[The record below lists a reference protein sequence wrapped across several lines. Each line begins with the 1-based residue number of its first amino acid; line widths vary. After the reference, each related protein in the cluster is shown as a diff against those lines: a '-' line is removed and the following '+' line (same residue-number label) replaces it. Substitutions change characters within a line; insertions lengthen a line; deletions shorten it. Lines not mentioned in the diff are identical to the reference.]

1 MADQSNIERVQE
13 NVRMMQAQNAPGT
26 DIIGY
31 LKSEGYTPTRFEAAV
46 ASAKKVGG
54 PPVQAG
60 FGRSLMQG
68 LTFNTA
74 DEIEAAF
81 KAGAISGPEYENQ
94 LSRIRAGIKQYE
106 EQYPGRA
113 FTGELVGGLLPT
125 AAALI
130 AAPFTGGAT
139 APAAVSGA
147 ARTVAAL
154 PTLGKTMLRGMGYGA
169 ASGAAAGAGGA
180 TGGLESRIVGGLV
193 GGGAGAVMGGAAPAV
208 TGAVGAGGRK
218 ALEAMGVMEAPDA
231 AAKAQQI
238 IAKKLAQEGI
248 SPEELAARQANVVR
262 TLGGRDETLADIGG
276 ESMRRLARGS
286 MAIPN
291 AAQTDVR
298 QMLTERAVGA
308 GPRITKD
315 ITDLT
320 AIGARDIGE
329 VAAEIIQRR
338 KDAAAP
344 LYKQAFEAGEVYS
357 PRIDELLAKSKDIS
371 AAIESARGLPQYA
384 DLPSNSMLLLDKAY
398 KYVGDMANEA
408 RKAGKGSR
416 ANDLDT
422 LRNDLL
428 DAISNK
434 QTGVPVYREAVNT
447 FASESLLKDALELG
461 SKNFLRK
468 SPAEINREIKKFP
481 GDAEQQMYRLG
492 AVQSLRDEIYG
503 MRETANIADKFLNSR
518 EMRDRMR
525 TVFNSQGEYETFVK
539 NLERERQMAVTRARI
554 EGGSPT
560 APIQQDIAELTG
572 PSPTE
577 VLAAGAQMAGGNL
590 TGGGMNLMRQLAPR
604 LQGMNENV
612 AEQVS
617 RSVLDPRFT
626 QQQEF
631 LLGLT
636 PVMDELRRRA
646 LQQQTRAA
654 GTSTSAGQMV
664 PGLLA
669 D

>member
-1 MADQSNIERVQE
+1 MATPNIERVQE
-13 NVRMMQAQNAPGT
+13 NVRRMQAQNAT
-26 DIIGY
+26 EADVVGY
-31 LKSEGYTPTRFEAAV
+31 LKAEGYTPTRFEAAV

-54 PPVQAG
+54 PPVEAG

-81 KAGAISGPEYENQ
+81 RAGAISGPEYQNQ
-94 LSRIRAGIKQYE
+94 LSRVRAGIKQYE

-113 FTGELVGGLLPT
+113 FTGELMGGLLPT

-139 APAAVSGA
+139 APAAAAGA

-154 PTLGKTMLRGMGYGA
+154 PTLGKTMARGLGYGA

-180 TGGLESRIVGGLV
+180 TGGLESRVMGGAI
-193 GGGAGAVMGGAAPAV
+193 GGTAGAVLGGAAPAV

-218 ALEAMGVMEAPDA
+218 VLEATGLMQAPDA
-231 AAKAQQI
+231 ATKAREL

-248 SPEELAARQANVVR
+248 SPEELAARQAAVVR
-262 TLGGRDETLADIGG
+262 TLGARDETLADIGG

-298 QMLTERAVGA
+298 QMLTERAIGA
-308 GPRITKD
+308 GPRITQD

-320 AIGARDIGE
+320 AIGARDINE
-329 VAAEIIQRR
+329 VADEIIKNRSLL
-338 KDAAAP
+338 ASP
-344 LYKQAFEAGEVYS
+344 LYDQAYAAGQINS
-357 PRIDELLAKSKDIS
+357 FAIDNLLKKSKDIQY
-371 AAIESARGLPQYA
+371 AISEARRLPEYA
-384 DLPSNSMLLLDKAY
+384 DLPDNSMLMLDKAY
-398 KYVGDMANEA
+398 KYVGGLANSA
-408 RKAGKGSR
+408 KISGKSTQ
-416 ANDLDT
+416 ADDLNNLRMS
-422 LRNDLL
+422 LRN
-428 DAISNK
+428 AITD
-434 QTGVPVYREAVNT
+434 QVPVYGKALDT
-447 FASESLLKDALELG
+447 FSSESLLKDALELG
-461 SKNFLRK
+461 AKNFLRK
-468 SPAEINREIKKFP
+468 TPAEINREIKKFP

-492 AVQSLRDEIYG
+492 AVQSVRDEIYG
-503 MRETANIADKFLNSR
+503 MRETGNIADKFLNSR

-525 TVFNSQGEYETFVK
+525 TVFNSQGEYETFIK
-539 NLERERQMAVTRARI
+539 NLERERQMAVTRSRI

-560 APIQQDIAELTG
+560 APIQQDIAELQAQS
-572 PSPTE
+572 PSE
-577 VLAAGAQMAGGNL
+577 MLQAGAQMAGGDL
-590 TGGGMNLMRQLAPR
+590 MGGATNLMRQLSPR

-612 AEQVS
+612 AEQIS
-617 RSVLDPRFT
+617 RSVLDPRFN

-636 PVMDELRRRA
+636 PLMDQLRRQA

>member
-238 IAKKLAQEGI
+238 IAK
-248 SPEELAARQANVVR
+248 
-262 TLGGRDETLADIGG
+262 
-276 ESMRRLARGS
+276 
-286 MAIPN
+286 
-291 AAQTDVR
+291 
-298 QMLTERAVGA
+298 
-308 GPRITKD
+308 
-315 ITDLT
+315 
-320 AIGARDIGE
+320 
-329 VAAEIIQRR
+329 
-338 KDAAAP
+338 
-344 LYKQAFEAGEVYS
+344 
-357 PRIDELLAKSKDIS
+357 
-371 AAIESARGLPQYA
+371 
-384 DLPSNSMLLLDKAY
+384 
-398 KYVGDMANEA
+398 
-408 RKAGKGSR
+408 
-416 ANDLDT
+416 
-422 LRNDLL
+422 
-428 DAISNK
+428 
-434 QTGVPVYREAVNT
+434 
-447 FASESLLKDALELG
+447 
-461 SKNFLRK
+461 
-468 SPAEINREIKKFP
+468 
-481 GDAEQQMYRLG
+481 
-492 AVQSLRDEIYG
+492 
-503 MRETANIADKFLNSR
+503 
-518 EMRDRMR
+518 
-525 TVFNSQGEYETFVK
+525 
-539 NLERERQMAVTRARI
+539 
-554 EGGSPT
+554 
-560 APIQQDIAELTG
+560 
-572 PSPTE
+572 
-577 VLAAGAQMAGGNL
+577 
-590 TGGGMNLMRQLAPR
+590 
-604 LQGMNENV
+604 
-612 AEQVS
+612 
-617 RSVLDPRFT
+617 
-626 QQQEF
+626 
-631 LLGLT
+631 
-636 PVMDELRRRA
+636 
-646 LQQQTRAA
+646 
-654 GTSTSAGQMV
+654 
-664 PGLLA
+664 
-669 D
+669 

>member
-180 TGGLESRIVGGLV
+180 TGGLESR
-193 GGGAGAVMGGAAPAV
+193 VMGGAIGGTAGAVLGGVAPAV

-262 TLGGRDETLADIGG
+262 TLGARDETLADIGG

-298 QMLTERAVGA
+298 QMLTERAIGA

-416 ANDLDT
+416 ASDLDT

-434 QTGVPVYREAVNT
+434 QTGVPVYRDAVNT

-461 SKNFLRK
+461 AKNFLRK
-468 SPAEINREIKKFP
+468 TPAEINREIKKFP

-492 AVQSLRDEIYG
+492 AVQSVRDEIYG

-525 TVFNSQGEYETFVK
+525 TVFNSQGEYEAFVK